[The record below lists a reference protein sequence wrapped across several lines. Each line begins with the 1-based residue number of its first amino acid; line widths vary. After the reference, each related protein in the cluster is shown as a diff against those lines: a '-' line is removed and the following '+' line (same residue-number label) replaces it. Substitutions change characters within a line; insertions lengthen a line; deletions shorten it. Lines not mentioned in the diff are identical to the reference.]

1 MEDTLEPTLQ
11 NVINQ
16 MTLKWI
22 FVGGKG
28 GVGKTTCSCSLA
40 IQLAQVRRS
49 VLIISTDP
57 AHNISDAFAQ
67 KFSKTPSAVNGFSN
81 LYAMEIEANFG
92 SDTQIVNPGVE
103 SSEGDMMSLGRQ
115 VLQEMVGG
123 LPGID
128 EAMSFSQMM
137 KLIQSMDFD
146 VVVFD
151 TAPTGHTLRLLQFPT
166 LIESSLGKL
175 IGLQSSFAPLM
186 TQANFFLFFFL
197 NTTSLLMSLLTWL
210 YHALCKIDSRF
221 EFSLVTWLDKA
232 KNNNIVVVKH
242 GLMGG
247 MLGLG
252 EISAD
257 DTSNKLRETLDVV
270 RRINSQFK
278 DPDLTTFV
286 CVCIA
291 EFLSLYET
299 ERLIQEL
306 TKQNI
311 DTHNIIVN
319 QLLFP
324 EEDENGRVK
333 CKKCSA
339 RYSIQKK
346 YLEQIDD
353 LYEDF
358 NVTKLPL
365 FESEVRGPEQ
375 LRSFSRYLVIPYG
388 SNTDSVDDLMTH

>member
-1 MEDTLEPTLQ
+1 MDEDLEPSLR
-11 NVINQ
+11 NVIEQ
-16 MTLKWI
+16 TTLKWI

-40 IQLAQVRRS
+40 VQLAEVRRS

-67 KFSKTPSAVNGFSN
+67 KFGKTPTLVNGFQN
-81 LYAMEIEANFG
+81 LYAMEIDASLG
-92 SDTQIVNPGVE
+92 TD
-103 SSEGDMMSLGRQ
+103 SSAQMASASNVAEGDMLGMGRQ
-115 VLQEMVGG
+115 VLQELAGG

-128 EAMSFSQMM
+128 EAMSFSQMI
-137 KLIQSMDFD
+137 KLIQSMDFE

-151 TAPTGHTLRLLQFPT
+151 TAPTGHTLRLLHFPDI
-166 LIESSLGKL
+166 IENTLGKFL
-175 IGLQSSFAPLM
+175 NLQSSFAPLIS
-186 TQANFFLFFFL
+186 Q
-197 NTTSLLMSLLTWL
+197 
-210 YHALCKIDSRF
+210 
-221 EFSLVTWLDKA
+221 
-232 KNNNIVVVKH
+232 
-242 GLMGG
+242 MGG

-252 EISAD
+252 EVSAD
-257 DTSNKLRETLDVV
+257 ETANKMRETLDVV
-270 RRINSQFK
+270 KRINAQFK
-278 DPDLTTFV
+278 NPDLTTFI

-311 DTHNIIVN
+311 DTHNVVVN

-324 EEDENGRVK
+324 EEDENGHIK
-333 CKKCSA
+333 CKKCNA
-339 RYSIQKK
+339 RYSIQNK
-346 YLEQIDD
+346 YLEQIAD

-365 FESEVRGPEQ
+365 LDNEVRGADQ
-375 LRSFSRYLVIPYG
+375 IRRFSAYLLDPYDPRKHPSG
-388 SNTDSVDDLMTH
+388 L

>member
-1 MEDTLEPTLQ
+1 MDEALEPSLK
-11 NVINQ
+11 NVIEQ
-16 MTLKWI
+16 TTLKWI

-40 IQLAQVRRS
+40 VQLAEIRRS

-67 KFSKTPSAVNGFSN
+67 KFGKTPTLINGFSN
-81 LYAMEIEANFG
+81 LYAMEIDSNIGVDA
-92 SDTQIVNPGVE
+92 STQVASASNVA
-103 SSEGDMMSLGRQ
+103 EGDMLGMGRQ
-115 VLQEMVGG
+115 VLQELAGG

-128 EAMSFSQMM
+128 EAMSFSQMI

-151 TAPTGHTLRLLQFPT
+151 TAPTGHTLRLLHFPDI
-166 LIESSLGKL
+166 IENSLGKFL
-175 IGLQSSFAPLM
+175 SLQNSFAPLIS
-186 TQANFFLFFFL
+186 Q
-197 NTTSLLMSLLTWL
+197 
-210 YHALCKIDSRF
+210 
-221 EFSLVTWLDKA
+221 
-232 KNNNIVVVKH
+232 
-242 GLMGG
+242 MGG

-252 EISAD
+252 EVSPDETA
-257 DTSNKLRETLDVV
+257 NKMRETLDIVK
-270 RRINSQFK
+270 RINAQFK
-278 DPDLTTFV
+278 NPDLTTFI

-311 DTHNIIVN
+311 DTHNVVVN
-319 QLLFP
+319 QLLYP
-324 EEDENGRVK
+324 EEDEKGRVK
-333 CKKCSA
+333 CKKCNA
-339 RYSIQKK
+339 RYSIQNK
-346 YLEQIDD
+346 YLEQIAD

-365 FESEVRGPEQ
+365 LDNEVRGADQ
-375 LRSFSRYLVIPYG
+375 IRRFSAFLLNPYDPKKDPSG
-388 SNTDSVDDLMTH
+388 F